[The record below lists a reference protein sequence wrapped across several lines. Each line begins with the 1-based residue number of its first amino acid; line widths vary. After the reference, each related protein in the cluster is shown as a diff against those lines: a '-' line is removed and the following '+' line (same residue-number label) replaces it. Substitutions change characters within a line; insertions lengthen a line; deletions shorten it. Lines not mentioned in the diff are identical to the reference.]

1 MAGNKIYRKVERRF
15 NAGEVIFNQGDP
27 CDGIYSVKVGAVSV
41 YKTKPTPSGAAE
53 IELVRLGPGS
63 MFGEMGMLDQ
73 TRRDASVKAVEY
85 TECIVI
91 TREMFDSQMAALPA
105 WVVNFVRILVGR
117 LRSTN
122 DRLAA
127 ALQTMEA
134 HGLAPEGAMEG
145 APAADPAAAPAAAPA
160 AEAKPAAPP
169 AGAPPP
175 KP

>member
-1 MAGNKIYRKVERRF
+1 
-15 NAGEVIFNQGDP
+15 VIFRQGDP

-63 MFGEMGMLDQ
+63 MFGEMGMFDQ

-105 WVVNFVRILVGR
+105 WVVNFVKILVGR

-122 DRLAA
+122 DRLTA
-127 ALQTMEA
+127 ALQILEA
-134 HGLAPEGAMEG
+134 HGLAPAE
-145 APAADPAAAPAAAPA
+145 ADAAASAQGT
-160 AEAKPAAPP
+160 AKPATPSDAPESPSPVSPAPAGNPKPPP
-169 AGAPPP
+169 AKA
-175 KP
+175 

>member
-1 MAGNKIYRKVERRF
+1 MAGNKIYRKVERCY
-15 NAGEVIFNQGDP
+15 NAGEVIFQQGDP

-41 YKTKPTPSGAAE
+41 YKTKPTATGPADV
-53 IELVRLGPGS
+53 ELVRLGPGS

-105 WVVNFVRILVGR
+105 WVVNFIKILVGR
-117 LRSTN
+117 LRNTN
-122 DRLAA
+122 DRLTA
-127 ALQTMEA
+127 ALQILEA
-134 HGLAPEGAMEG
+134 HGLAPTDADAGAGSQAQG
-145 APAADPAAAPAAAPA
+145 AA
-160 AEAKPAAPP
+160 PAAPP
-169 AGAPPP
+169 A